1 MRFGLCRAV
10 ESVDVVSATPYDA
23 LPPAARARI
32 GIRPGQQNLLVRVVL
47 RDLERTL
54 TADEANRL
62 RDDIY
67 AALHRGTAAQWAGAP
82 PPRRPLGY

>member
-1 MRFGLCRAV
+1 
-10 ESVDVVSATPYDA
+10 
-23 LPPAARARI
+23 
-32 GIRPGQQNLLVRVVL
+32 VL

-54 TADEANRL
+54 TTDEANRL

-67 AALHRGTAAQWAGAP
+67 AALHRGTSGQWAGAP